1 MAGAKIEGVVSVHT
15 VGDDNK
21 TARVRQF
28 IQRGKQFVFAEIA
41 TIGGVSA
48 VRRILHLV
56 RFDEFVLQAELAHK
70 LLDYGP
76 IMGGVTRRERRN
88 GQSPGT
94 QRFVGGPGQIGGVSA
109 ARERDNQRRNLRE
122 ASEKMI
128 FFLFRRQ
135 YVALGSTDLNWLF
148 HLPADYFSA
157 CHASCQ
163 KPYILATL

>member
-1 MAGAKIEGVVSVHT
+1 MVFSGGSMDGSKIDGDVSVHT
-15 VGDDNK
+15 EGDDSNA
-21 TARVRQF
+21 ARVRQF

-56 RFDEFVLQAELAHK
+56 RFDEFVSQAQFTHK

-94 QRFVGGPGQIGGVSA
+94 QRFVGSPGQVGGVSA

-128 FFLFRRQ
+128 FFLFRGQ
-135 YVALGSTDLNWLF
+135 NVALGSMDLN
-148 HLPADYFSA
+148 
-157 CHASCQ
+157 
-163 KPYILATL
+163 